1 MKESNENLLSNDNMQ
16 PLDSLY
22 LPKYVE
28 SDPIMKSNFLK
39 YGFFPWID
47 KNNIPRAYVADT
59 SNNGFEIISDF
70 YVEPLLHIVDG
81 EINLRIVKI
90 NHLYPSFDKKQIFP
104 SYNLTNLTTFQTW
117 MLNAGPYNFSGSR
130 SHFEK
135 IKLQMSYDF
144 KTCTSLLDLI
154 DSIIL

>member
-1 MKESNENLLSNDNMQ
+1 MKTADENLLSNDNMK
-16 PLDSLY
+16 PLGLSSL
-22 LPKYVE
+22 PDYVE

-39 YGFFPWID
+39 YGFFPWLD
-47 KNNIPRAYVADT
+47 NENVPRAYVAYT
-59 SNNGFEIISDF
+59 IKNGFEVISDF

-81 EINLRIVKI
+81 DINLRIVKV
-90 NHLYPSFDKKQIFP
+90 NHLQQAFDGKQIFP
-104 SYNLTNLTTFQTW
+104 SYNLTNLATFQTW

-135 IKLQMSYDF
+135 IKSQMSYDF

-154 DSIIL
+154 DSAL